1 MRNKVHTATVYSLKP
16 SAKVRPIKA
25 HPAKTIPVKVHSIK
39 NYEFS
44 QPQSFFFDTNIWL
57 YIYGPISWQ
66 DPRSEIYSSALKK
79 IRASNGSIYINCMI
93 ISEFINAFSR
103 IEFRQQSQFSR
114 YKDFRNSP
122 GFRAV
127 AQDIAYNVR
136 KILKNTLACDSD
148 FVAIN
153 LPEIIDIFEQGK
165 YDFNDLVFAEVC
177 RSKEMI
183 FVTHDKDFSDMG
195 VEVLT
200 ANGRLLGET
209 ED

>member
-16 SAKVRPIKA
+16 RAKVRPIRA
-25 HPAKTIPVKVHSIK
+25 HPAKAIPVKVHSIK
-39 NYEFS
+39 NYDLS

-66 DPRSEIYSSALKK
+66 DPRSEIYSRALKK
-79 IRASNGSIYINCMI
+79 IRDSNGSIYINCMI

-103 IEFRQQSQFSR
+103 IEFRQHSEFSR
-114 YKDFRNSP
+114 YKDFRNSS
-122 GFRAV
+122 GFQAV

-136 KILKNTLACDSD
+136 KILKNTLACDPEFIAVD
-148 FVAIN
+148 
-153 LPEIIDIFEQGK
+153 LPEIMDIFEQGK

-177 RSKEMI
+177 RSKGMI
-183 FVTHDKDFSDMG
+183 FVTHDKDFSELG
-195 VEVLT
+195 VEILT
-200 ANGRLLGET
+200 ANGKLLGEI